1 MNAPLPES
9 IRQALESVTLDD
21 KYTLPATAAPS

>member
-1 MNAPLPES
+1 MNAPLPDS

-21 KYTLPATAAPS
+21 KYALPPAGPS